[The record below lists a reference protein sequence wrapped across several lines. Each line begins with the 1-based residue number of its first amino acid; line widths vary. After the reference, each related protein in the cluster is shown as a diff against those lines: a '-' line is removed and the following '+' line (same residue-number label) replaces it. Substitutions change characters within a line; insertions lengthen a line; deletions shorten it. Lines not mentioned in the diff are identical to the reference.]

1 MIDLASPQWQTL
13 QTFAGTGEDLPK
25 LILQV
30 AHERRFDQDSAFGT
44 LFERV
49 YQQYSLSPAAY
60 AVVPHLVAIGSP
72 LSDEQSEELWHSI
85 GLIAATHDIKLD
97 KAPPGFVDEFRS
109 ALLIAERRCIGVLL
123 KKQGG
128 PTEIY
133 ELSVAALG
141 LSGHPLG
148 QLAMDHYTPEGRAE
162 TAATCPRCK
171 TEVQIAAFEGG
182 FVVEDPG
189 AAGYPSP
196 PLPEIPL
203 SEPTI
208 QLGAPRLDNPWAQL
222 GLELAQF
229 ANRKPDL
236 APIRSHLL
244 AAAATAERGV
254 TPTTPAAAVFS
265 LLGALLSLKG
275 HSQAARRY
283 LHALDTV
290 TCPACNAN
298 FIFADCWWG
307 LRST

>member
-1 MIDLASPQWQTL
+1 MIDLVSPQWKAL
-13 QTFAGTGEDLPK
+13 QTFAGAGEDLPN
-25 LILQV
+25 IIRQV

-85 GLIAATHDIKLD
+85 GLIAATHDAKLD
-97 KAPPGFVDEFRS
+97 KAPPSLIDDFRS
-109 ALLIAERRCIGVLL
+109 ALLVAERRCIGVLL
-123 KKQGG
+123 KMQCG
-128 PTEIY
+128 PTGIY

-148 QLAMDHYTPEGRAE
+148 QLVMDHYTPEGKAE

-171 TEVQIAAFEGG
+171 TDVQIAAFESG
-182 FVVEDPG
+182 FVVEDPD

-208 QLGAPRLDNPWAQL
+208 QLGAPRSDNPWAQI
-222 GLELAQF
+222 GLELTQF
-229 ANRKPDL
+229 AHRNPDL
-236 APIRSHLL
+236 ASIRSHLL
-244 AAAATAERGV
+244 AATATAERGV
-254 TPTTPAAAVFS
+254 TPTTQAAAVFS

-275 HSQAARRY
+275 HSQAAHRY
-283 LHALDTV
+283 LHAWDTV
-290 TCPACNAN
+290 NCPVCNAN
-298 FIFADCWWG
+298 FIFADHWWG
-307 LRST
+307 LRSR